1 MNQRLTVQHIEPGK
15 QGMSTVHHHHHRR
28 VTNSP
33 ADGVSSTPP
42 GPSMPVI
49 DSNTS
54 MGNSPSGGQS
64 NENSNVNNC
73 PAPPL
78 IVNGSNSNAN
88 LRSSPSSSS
97 SKQYGSSINNS
108 RQISKLKRLLSTLHQ
123 FVAETS
129 SEMGDR
135 VQSLIIGLVNSTLSI
150 EEFHQKMKKVTR
162 YPLRPYVIHFLHLN
176 LPLLQAELLRNSR
189 QAKTSLAQYVHQNEG
204 FIFDSS
210 ASHSN
215 SNADGEALDIFQ
227 PEDNIITR
235 KDFIAKNASALSSTE
250 ITKTRDG
257 DRRRN
262 QGPQKI
268 DSGDHLGQLKDEIL
282 GDYEPGA
289 FISEF
294 VTCGPKNYA
303 YKVQLPDGNSKT
315 IIKTKGITLNKAT
328 LDIIN
333 YEYMFDAAKKYA
345 DKEDG
350 ERLIKV
356 PQFSISSDSH
366 HNLITKYFLKA
377 YRVVSEKRIV
387 SHSITFPYGFKGDR
401 SKYFSPILS
410 GHPHPGPSPVQM
422 PPPSIGSSNQTNRSP
437 MESLYGMPIPFHH
450 IPPRRNV
457 FEDLSC
463 PAPWTAFLQYSAN
476 RYAGLLP
483 NGASRPVIPGGTS
496 CFTEQF
502 NERINLADLY
512 EKDQMNYRLVY
523 SLLSGYNSVFNE
535 EFLREMDEEWKN
547 AYTKLNCVLSVIEKT
562 KRTMAILQHR
572 SIELITDSS
581 MLSNFNNSR
590 NQQGRVNI
598 PPPLSSFG
606 MMPNVH
612 EVLERQEQLRK
623 QREHL
628 LSSMQT
634 NEKTNPTD
642 TISSSNSSNSCL
654 SSANEGS
661 KSSDTSKSRTR
672 LVNGDFVYGDPKS
685 SLNQTELLKGPPLSE
700 TKVHE
705 DLMGRSKNQRMAT
718 ESQRRIETIS
728 PVNIETMN
736 VFPTPKHATPS
747 IHNCWNCGRK
757 ASETCSGC
765 NVARYCSSLCQHE
778 DWENH
783 HRACGTAREVSYPP
797 QITESMKTSTRSE
810 SSDMKR
816 IQPNSRTKTRI
827 LEMFLIVEVLGL
839 M

>member
-1 MNQRLTVQHIEPGK
+1 MPPSPSDSKNPRLNSPPLQHGARLSQVDSLHSSSSSKSSSHMATNSNVPNTNGHTGSSSCHKNNGSNQVSGCLSPSMASNGPHSNPVNGINESTSNGSTHVPGK

-28 VTNSP
+28 LTNSP

-88 LRSSPSSSS
+88 LRPSLSPSSSS
-97 SKQYGSSINNS
+97 STQYGSSSNNS

-135 VQSLIIGLVNSTLSI
+135 VHSLIIGLVNSTLSI
-150 EEFHQKMKKVTR
+150 EEFHQKMKNVTR
-162 YPLRPYVIHFLHLN
+162 YPLRPYVIHFLRLN

-210 ASHSN
+210 ASHSD
-215 SNADGEALDIFQ
+215 SNAHGEAFDIFQ

-235 KDFIAKNASALSSTE
+235 KDFIAKHASALSSTE
-250 ITKTRDG
+250 ITKTRDD
-257 DRRRN
+257 DRPRN
-262 QGPQKI
+262 QGP
-268 DSGDHLGQLKDEIL
+268 
-282 GDYEPGA
+282 PA
-289 FISEF
+289 
-294 VTCGPKNYA
+294 
-303 YKVQLPDGNSKT
+303 
-315 IIKTKGITLNKAT
+315 
-328 LDIIN
+328 
-333 YEYMFDAAKKYA
+333 
-345 DKEDG
+345 
-350 ERLIKV
+350 
-356 PQFSISSDSH
+356 
-366 HNLITKYFLKA
+366 
-377 YRVVSEKRIV
+377 KRIN
-387 SHSITFPYGFKGDR
+387 SGSPPQTR
-401 SKYFSPILS
+401 TSSNSSNNMNNPILS
-410 GHPHPGPSPVQM
+410 GHPHPGPPPVQM
-422 PPPSIGSSNQTNRSP
+422 PPPSIGSSNQTNRFP
-437 MESLYGMPIPFHH
+437 MESPYGMPIPFHH

-463 PAPWTAFLQYSAN
+463 PAPSTAFLQYSAN
-476 RYAGLLP
+476 RDAGLLP
-483 NGASRPVIPGGTS
+483 NGASRPVVPGGTS
-496 CFTEQF
+496 CSTEQF

-547 AYTKLNCVLSVIEKT
+547 AYTKLNCVLAVIEKT

-572 SIELITDSS
+572 SIELITASS

-606 MMPNVH
+606 MMPNVY

-634 NEKTNPTD
+634 NEKTNSNPIE
-642 TISSSNSSNSCL
+642 TITSSNSSNSCL

-718 ESQRRIETIS
+718 ETQRQIGTIS
-728 PVNIETMN
+728 PINIETMN

-797 QITESMKTSTRSE
+797 QISESMKTSTRSE

-816 IQPNSRTKTRI
+816 KRISPTEQPNENSNS
-827 LEMFLIVEVLGL
+827 
-839 M
+839 